1 MGVFDVPA
9 AALIK
14 VVAADLKKQ
23 GLKQPEWVMFVKTG
37 SHRERAPD
45 SPEWFYERAA
55 SVLYRVYKEGPLGA
69 GSLRNY
75 YGGKKRRGVRKA
87 HFQKAGGKI
96 IRVCLQELEKQGLIK
111 KDKKGR
117 IITGKGQ
124 SYLNRH
130 AKETIAFTKQ
140 AEAKKIAGRAEKEK
154 HSEKSEEEK
163 KVEEE
168 LKKQEQ
174 AGKAKEKAKEEAR
187 KKEKKKEEKKKEEK
201 KDEGKTE

>member
-1 MGVFDVPA
+1 MGVFDVSA
-9 AALIK
+9 SALIK

-55 SVLYRVYKEGPLGA
+55 SVLYRIYKEGPLGT
-69 GSLRNY
+69 GSLRSY
-75 YGGKKRRGVRKA
+75 YGGKKRRGVKKA
-87 HFQKAGGKI
+87 HFRKAGGKI

-117 IITGKGQ
+117 SITGKGQ
-124 SYLNRH
+124 SYLNKL

-140 AEAKKIAGRAEKEK
+140 DETKKIAAKAEKEK
-154 HSEKSEEEK
+154 HSEKTEEEK

-174 AGKAKEKAKEEAR
+174 VGKNKEKAKEEAK
-187 KKEKKKEEKKKEEK
+187 KKEKKKEEKKAEAKAE
-201 KDEGKTE
+201 

>member
-9 AALIK
+9 SALIK
-14 VVAADLKKQ
+14 VVAANLKKQ
-23 GLKQPEWVMFVKTG
+23 GLKQPDWIMFVKTG

-55 SVLYRVYKEGPLGA
+55 SILYRIYKEGPLGT
-69 GSLRNY
+69 GSLRSY
-75 YGGKKRRGVRKA
+75 YGGKKRRGVKKA
-87 HFQKAGGKI
+87 HFQRAGGKI

-124 SYLNRH
+124 SYLNKL
-130 AKETIAFTKQ
+130 AKETSAFTKQ
-140 AEAKKIAGRAEKEK
+140 DDAKKIAAKIEKEK
-154 HSEKSEEEK
+154 HSEKTDEEK
-163 KVEEE
+163 KVAEE

-174 AGKAKEKAKEEAR
+174 IRKDKEKTKEEAK
-187 KKEKKKEEKKKEEK
+187 KKEKKKEEKKQETKEE
-201 KDEGKTE
+201 

>member
-9 AALIK
+9 SALIK

-23 GLKQPEWVMFVKTG
+23 GLKQPDWIMFVKTG

-45 SPEWFYERAA
+45 NPEWFYERAA
-55 SVLYRVYKEGPLGA
+55 SILYRIYKEGPLGT

-75 YGGKKRRGVRKA
+75 YGGKKRRGVKKA
-87 HFQKAGGKI
+87 RFQKAGGKI

-124 SYLNRH
+124 SYLNKL

-140 AEAKKIAGRAEKEK
+140 DEAKKIVAKVEKEK
-154 HSEKSEEEK
+154 HSEKTVEEK

-174 AGKAKEKAKEEAR
+174 VGKDKEKAKEEAK
-187 KKEKKKEEKKKEEK
+187 KKEKKKDEKKVEAKEE
-201 KDEGKTE
+201 